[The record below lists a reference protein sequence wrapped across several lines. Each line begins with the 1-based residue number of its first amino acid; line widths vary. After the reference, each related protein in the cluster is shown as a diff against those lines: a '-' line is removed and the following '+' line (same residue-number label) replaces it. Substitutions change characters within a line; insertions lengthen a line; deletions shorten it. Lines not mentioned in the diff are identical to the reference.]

1 MKRFLLNKT
10 ELEVSALCLGTAQ
23 FGTGRSREE
32 SREQLAVYLENGG
45 NFLDTAHVYGDWGS
59 ERKGLS
65 ESVIGSF
72 LAENR
77 LRSQVVLVTKGCH
90 PPLDDMTCSRVNE
103 KCFLEDLE
111 GSLRNL
117 KTDYIDL
124 YLYHRDNPLVPVA
137 ELLECLE
144 EQVRRGSIRYY
155 GCSNWG
161 LERVREA
168 EKYAAEHGLKGFV
181 CNQMMFTLADVRPE
195 SLTGPQL
202 TIPSDEFF
210 RYHKEKKMNFMAYM
224 CMAGGLFTKLSTG
237 RELPASAGNMY
248 GGMGNGA
255 IAGKL
260 KEFAASGYS
269 VTEFMLGYVLLPDFP
284 TVPVVSFS
292 RTSQLLDAAKAID
305 RQPPVELLREVIACK
320 RQQVYRW

>member
-1 MKRFLLNKT
+1 MKKIRLNKT
-10 ELEVSALCLGTAQ
+10 ELEVSSLCLGTAQ
-23 FGTGRSREE
+23 FGTGRTVEE
-32 SREQLAVYLENGG
+32 SREQLEAFFDNGG

-59 ERKGLS
+59 EERGLS
-65 ESVIGSF
+65 ESVIGLF

-77 LRSQVVLVTKGCH
+77 LRSQTVLVTKGCH
-90 PPLDDMTCSRVNE
+90 PPLDNMASPRVNA
-103 KCFLEDLE
+103 KSFLEDLE

-117 KTDYIDL
+117 KTDYVDL
-124 YLYHRDNPLVPVA
+124 YLYHRDDPNVSVE

-144 EQVRRGSIRYY
+144 EQVRKGSIRYY
-155 GCSNWG
+155 GCSNWS
-161 LERVREA
+161 LERVKEA
-168 EKYAAEHGLKGFV
+168 EEYALAHSLKGFV

-195 SLTGPQL
+195 ALTGPQL

-224 CMAGGLFTKLSTG
+224 CMAGGLFTKLSAG

-260 KEFAASGYS
+260 KEFAVSGYS